1 MRRMLSLFSNVFL
14 VFDLYA
20 SFIPWQGKPIH
31 CRSNQSSMRFVF
43 LPLHSH
49 SVYTFFLGMT
59 VFPLSDSVIAK
70 DLDVLPFFDL
80 CSTIMIQV
88 AELHK
93 TQEILGMRMPH
104 VNGSS
109 INPSVVS
116 FCLNDAA
123 WILRTLSQQFPNVHR
138 NVAIVAICGRFGI
151 ISGQSS
157 SYHHSAPKF
166 ILILQF
172 VCYGIIICNL

>member
-1 MRRMLSLFSNVFL
+1 
-14 VFDLYA
+14 
-20 SFIPWQGKPIH
+20 
-31 CRSNQSSMRFVF
+31 MRFVF

-138 NVAIVAICGRFGI
+138 NVAIVAIRGHLWPFWHYFRSELFIPPLCI
-151 ISGQSS
+151 KV
-157 SYHHSAPKF
+157 HPHSP
-166 ILILQF
+166 
-172 VCYGIIICNL
+172 ICMLWNHNM